1 MLVLTELR
9 GQGIE
14 MLLRQELL
22 ERINGGELRR
32 PHANH
37 VRSCHIPRQIVD
49 EDTVVWGAA
58 ELRDD
63 ALKRGD
69 LPFRLTH
76 LKREKAPFKDPTVNG
91 LTCKNEHGD
100 RTRMAAHLNG
110 LLLALNGPSEVH
122 YLLYGDVST

>member
-1 MLVLTELR
+1 
-9 GQGIE
+9 

-22 ERINGGELRR
+22 ERINRGELRR
-32 PHANH
+32 PYANH

-69 LPFRLTH
+69 LPFRLIH

-91 LTCKNEHGD
+91 LT
-100 RTRMAAHLNG
+100 
-110 LLLALNGPSEVH
+110 
-122 YLLYGDVST
+122 

>member
-1 MLVLTELR
+1 MFVLTELR
-9 GQGIE
+9 GQDIE
-14 MLLRQELL
+14 MLLRQEPL
-22 ERINGGELRR
+22 ERINRGELRR

-49 EDTVVWGAA
+49 KDAIVWGAA

-76 LKREKAPFKDPTVNG
+76 LKRQKAPFKEPQKGMCGIKVRHPFAS
-91 LTCKNEHGD
+91 L
-100 RTRMAAHLNG
+100 
-110 LLLALNGPSEVH
+110 V
-122 YLLYGDVST
+122 